1 MPSPEPRT
9 IGEAVESCRLRLR
22 AVSPTPWL
30 DARLLTQHVTGL
42 DASSVIAY
50 GDCGLDRTRRKRLL
64 ELVERRA
71 SGEPIAYLTGKKS
84 FCGLDIAVDKRVLVP
99 RPESEELALRCA
111 EELRGAQGVV
121 ADVGTGSG
129 ALACAVAH
137 FLPDVEVVA
146 TDISADA
153 LQLAR
158 RNAATLGLSEQIRFV
173 QSDLLSEVEDSVR
186 FDAIIANLPYVVD
199 DAGPELA
206 AGVRAH
212 EPGIALFGGDDGLE
226 VYRRL
231 FAQAPRHVKPR
242 AALFCETSP
251 QTAAQLGRIAQDAFP
266 DAGIE
271 IHNDG
276 AGLERILI
284 CRLAHVAPR
293 AAG

>member
-1 MPSPEPRT
+1 MRSPEPRT
-9 IGEAVESCRLRLR
+9 IGEAVETCRLRLR

-50 GDCGLDRTRRKRLL
+50 GDCGLDRVRRKRLL

-99 RPESEELALRCA
+99 RPESEELVLSCV
-111 EELRGAQGVV
+111 EELRGTSAVV

-129 ALACAVAH
+129 ALACALAH
-137 FLPDVEVVA
+137 FLPDAAVVA
-146 TDISADA
+146 TDVSADA
-153 LQLAR
+153 LEVSR
-158 RNAATLGLSEQIRFV
+158 CNAAALGLAEQIRFV
-173 QSDLLSEVEDSVR
+173 HCDLLTEVDASIR
-186 FDAIIANLPYVVD
+186 FDAIVANLPYVAD
-199 DAGPELA
+199 GAGSELA
-206 AGVRAH
+206 GDVRAH
-212 EPGIALFGGDDGLE
+212 EPGVALFGGDDGLD

-231 FAQAPRHVKPR
+231 FTQAPARMKPNGT
-242 AALFCETSP
+242 LFCEASP
-251 QTAAQLGRIAQDAFP
+251 QIAGGLRHAAQDAFP
-266 DAGIE
+266 KAAIE
-271 IHNDG
+271 VRKDG

-284 CRLAHVAPR
+284 CRLAQAAKH